1 MSRRLSLSIGLV
13 MLIVASMACSF
24 AGTAAEPTA
33 VPPTTAP
40 PSPPPINTL
49 PAVATFPPIAPPT
62 VAGEVL
68 PTDTTTPTA
77 TPTATETPQPSTGA
91 TAKPP
96 VASSGPLSVRYEV
109 VKIKRN
115 PDDQAIMTLRVIATG
130 GGGGYRYFHDNI
142 KQAGATFDVLGRC
155 GKPFV
160 HTIKVTSASG
170 ESVAVPYFEAGTCPP
185 V

>member
-1 MSRRLSLSIGLV
+1 MSKRLSLSIGLV

-24 AGTAAEPTA
+24 AGATAEPTA

-62 VAGEVL
+62 VAGEEL
-68 PTDTTTPTA
+68 PTDTA
-77 TPTATETPQPSTGA
+77 TPTATETPQPSAGA
-91 TAKPP
+91 TAKPN

-109 VKIKRN
+109 VKIKRS
-115 PDDQAIMTLRVIATG
+115 PDDQAVMTLRVIATG
-130 GGGGYRYFHDNI
+130 GAGGYRYFHDNI
-142 KQAGATFDVLGRC
+142 RQAGATFDVLGRC

>member
-1 MSRRLSLSIGLV
+1 MSKRLSLSIGLV
-13 MLIVASMACSF
+13 MLIAASMACSF
-24 AGTAAEPTA
+24 AGTATEPTA

-77 TPTATETPQPSTGA
+77 TETPQPSAGA
-91 TAKPP
+91 TAKPN

-109 VKIKRN
+109 VKIKRS
-115 PDDQAIMTLRVIATG
+115 PDDQAVMTLRVIATG
-130 GGGGYRYFHDNI
+130 GGGGYQYFHDNI

-160 HTIKVTSASG
+160 HTIKVKSASG

>member
-13 MLIVASMACSF
+13 MLIVASMACSLTG
-24 AGTAAEPTA
+24 ATAEPTA

-40 PSPPPINTL
+40 PSPPPNNTM

-68 PTDTTTPTA
+68 PTDTA
-77 TPTATETPQPSTGA
+77 TPTATATLQDTPQPSTGA
-91 TAKPP
+91 TARPNA
-96 VASSGPLSVRYEV
+96 ASSGPLSVRYEV

-115 PDDQAIMTLRVIATG
+115 PGDQAVMTLRVIATG
-130 GGGGYRYFHDNI
+130 GGGGYRYFHDNVREP
-142 KQAGATFDVLGRC
+142 GATFDVLGRC